1 MKASIIEEKSR
12 NFKPFILNI
21 SIENIT
27 DLKYLWLSFGMCIGS
42 VIQYYKNKD
51 HEKIEHQIAVE
62 VLQKLHLMDDVDLV
76 STGGGAMLAYL
87 ATDGKIPGILALRQS
102 ARVR

>member
-62 VLQKLHLMDDVDLV
+62 VLQKLDLQ
-76 STGGGAMLAYL
+76 SKQ
-87 ATDGKIPGILALRQS
+87 KIWEILDEQLEKIEELS
-102 ARVR
+102 S